1 MKLIVGLGN
10 PGAKYELTRHNAGFL
25 LIDQLADANGI
36 SVTSTKFHGQY
47 GRGRVMGEDAVLLKP
62 ETFMNLSGKSVIPA
76 LQFFKIPADQLI
88 VLHDDLDMESGKV
101 KAKFGGGHGGHNGIR
116 DIMAQLGHGNFHR
129 LKIGIGRPAAGGGKA
144 SEKGGR
150 VTGWVLGPYDQ
161 QDLDD
166 LAGPVFDDIKLRLE
180 QIFKKDR

>member
-25 LIDQLADANGI
+25 LIDLLADSHSI
-36 SVTSTKFHGQY
+36 SVSSKKFHGLY
-47 GRGRVMGEDAVLLKP
+47 GRGRVMGQEAVLLKP

-88 VLHDDLDMESGKV
+88 VLHDDLDMASGKV

-129 LKIGIGRPAAGGGKA
+129 LKIGIGRPEGKTVSGGGGK
-144 SEKGGR
+144 
-150 VTGWVLGPYDQ
+150 VTNWVLGPYDQ
-161 QDLDD
+161 QDLDE
-166 LAGPVFDDIKLRLE
+166 LAGPVYDDIKLRLE

>member
-25 LIDQLADANGI
+25 LIDLLADAGQI
-36 SVTSTKFHGQY
+36 SVTSKKFHGLY

-88 VLHDDLDMESGKV
+88 VLHDDLDMASGKV

-129 LKIGIGRPAAGGGKA
+129 LKIGIGRPEGKSAREGG
-144 SEKGGR
+144 GGR
-150 VTGWVLGPYDQ
+150 VTNWVLGPYDQ
-161 QDLDD
+161 HDLDD

-180 QIFKKDR
+180 QIFKKG

>member
-25 LIDQLADANGI
+25 LIDLLADANQI
-36 SVTSTKFHGQY
+36 AVNSKKFHGQY
-47 GRGRVMGEDAVLLKP
+47 GRGRVMGQEAILLKP
-62 ETFMNLSGKSVIPA
+62 ETFMNLSGKSVVAA
-76 LQFFKIPADQLI
+76 LQFFKIDADQLI
-88 VLHDDLDMESGKV
+88 VLHDDLDMASGKV

-116 DIMAQLGHGNFHR
+116 DIMALLGHGNFHR
-129 LKIGIGRPAAGGGKA
+129 LKIGIGRPEGKTAKEGG
-144 SEKGGR
+144 GGR
-150 VTGWVLGPYDQ
+150 VTNWVLGPYDQ
-161 QDLDD
+161 QDLDE